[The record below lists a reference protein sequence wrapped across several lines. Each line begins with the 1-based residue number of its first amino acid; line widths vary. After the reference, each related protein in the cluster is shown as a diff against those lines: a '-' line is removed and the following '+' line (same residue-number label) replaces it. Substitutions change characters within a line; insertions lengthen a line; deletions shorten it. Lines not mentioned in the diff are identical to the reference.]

1 MAMTAAELRRTFTDY
16 FVGRGHLAYPSMGLI
31 PHHPAAPVF
40 ANAGMNQFL
49 PVILGEEPVP
59 DPPRAT
65 SVQKCVRVKGKHDDI
80 NNVGVT
86 AGHLSL
92 FEMLGNFSFGDYFKD
107 QAIAYAW
114 ELLTEGYGIDPDR
127 LWVTVHES
135 DDQAEAIWRDAIG
148 VPAERVQRMGDDNFW
163 MMGDTG
169 PCGPS
174 SEIYFDAGPAAGR
187 EGGPAH
193 GAETRYLEIWNLV
206 FMQYNRAADGALSD
220 LPRKIIDTGQGLER
234 TLSVLQGVTSVF
246 DTDELR
252 RLVGAAE
259 RTTGRTY
266 GDDPAVDTSL
276 RILADHGRSAAFLIN
291 DGVFP
296 SNEDRGYVLR
306 RIMRRAIRQ
315 GYGMGME
322 TLVLPPMAE
331 AAVAVMG
338 DAYPE
343 LVRNRDFILDMVTRE
358 EERFR
363 QTLRTGSAML
373 DDQLSGLRGPN
384 AATGLRGPNAAT
396 GLRGPNAATGLRGS
410 AAAAPGVAAG
420 SRHMLPGDV
429 AFKLHDTYGF
439 PLELTLEIAAERG
452 MDVDVAGFEAE
463 MDAQRTRARM
473 AQAIERGA
481 ANAGRVT
488 AYKEL
493 ADQFGPTEFTGYGE
507 VESSGRVL
515 AVEGDEVFLDRTPFY
530 AESGGQV
537 GDTGL
542 IRTETGVA
550 RVLDT
555 TLALPGLHRHRIEM
569 VEGHLQPAQEA
580 EATVDVE
587 RRGNIRR
594 NHTAT
599 HLLHWAFRTLL
610 GEHVKQHGS
619 LVAPDRLR
627 FDFSHFSQVAAD
639 ELAEVER
646 LANAEVLANDP
657 VRVYETTQDEAR
669 RAGAV
674 ALFGEKYGDIV
685 RVVEAGH
692 HSVELC
698 GGTHVPALGTVGPIK
713 LLGEASIGSNLRR
726 VEALTGTGSLDHI
739 RAGEQTIAAVA
750 RTLRVSPGEVLDAVE
765 RMASDY
771 KALRDE
777 LADARKQQAV
787 GGAKDLAATAVDGV
801 VVADVSPMD
810 RSELQPLA
818 VAVRDLPGIRVVV
831 LGSAPAGGGVA
842 LVAAITPESGLDAG
856 ELLSGPAKTVGGG
869 AGRNPLVSVAGGRH
883 PDRLGEALEQA
894 RHAARAGG
902 AAA

>member
-1 MAMTAAELRRTFTDY
+1 MALTAAELRRTFTEY
-16 FVGRGHLAYPSMGLI
+16 FVQRGHKPYPSTGLI
-31 PHHPAAPVF
+31 PHHPAAPLF

-65 SVQKCVRVKGKHDDI
+65 SIQKCVRVKGKHDDI

-86 AGHLSL
+86 AGHLSF
-92 FEMLGNFSFGDYFKD
+92 FEMLGNFSLGDYFKD

-114 ELLTEGYGIDPDR
+114 ELLTKGYGIDPDR

-135 DDQAEAIWRDAIG
+135 DDQAEQIWRDAIG
-148 VPAERVQRMGDDNFW
+148 VPADRVQRMGDDNFW
-163 MMGDTG
+163 TMGDTG

-174 SEIYFDAGPAAGR
+174 SEVYFDKGPEAGA

-193 GAETRYLEIWNLV
+193 GAEERYLEIWNLV
-206 FMQYNRAADGALSD
+206 FMQYNRAADGTLTD

-234 TLSVLQGVTSVF
+234 TLTVLQGVESVF

-252 RLVGAAE
+252 RLVAAAE
-259 RTTGRTY
+259 ATTGRRY

-315 GYGMGME
+315 GYGMGVE
-322 TLVLPPMAE
+322 GLILPPMAD
-331 AAVAVMG
+331 AAVEVMG
-338 DAYPE
+338 DAYPD
-343 LVRNRDFILDMVTRE
+343 LRRNRDFVLDMVTRE

-373 DDQLSGLRGPN
+373 DDELSG
-384 AATGLRGPNAAT
+384 
-396 GLRGPNAATGLRGS
+396 
-410 AAAAPGVAAG
+410 
-420 SRHMLPGDV
+420 SRKTLPGEV

-452 MDVDVAGFEAE
+452 MEVDVAGFEAA
-463 MDAQRTRARM
+463 MDAQRTRARA
-473 AQAIERGA
+473 AQAAGTGA
-481 ANAGRVT
+481 GSSRVA

-493 ADQFGPTEFTGYGE
+493 ADQFGPTEFTGYQQT
-507 VESSGRVL
+507 ESAARVL
-515 AVEGDEVFLDRTPFY
+515 AVDGNELFLDRTPFY

-555 TLALPGLHRHRIEM
+555 TLALPGLHRHTVEI
-569 VEGHLQPAQEA
+569 VEGHFQPAQEA

-587 RRGNIRR
+587 RRLSIRR

-627 FDFSHFSQVAAD
+627 FDFSHFNQVGPD
-639 ELAEVER
+639 ELAAVER

-657 VRVYETTQDEAR
+657 VRAYETTQDEAR
-669 RAGAV
+669 RAGAL

-685 RVVEAGH
+685 RVVEAGE
-692 HSVELC
+692 HSIELC
-698 GGTHVPALGTVGPIK
+698 GGTHVHALGTVGPIK
-713 LLGEASIGSNLRR
+713 LLGEGSIGSNLRR
-726 VEALTGTGSLDHI
+726 VEALTGAGSLDHI
-739 RAGEQTIAAVA
+739 RNGEQTIAAAA
-750 RTLRVSPGEVLDAVE
+750 RALRVSPGEVLDAVE
-765 RMASDY
+765 RMAADY
-771 KALRDE
+771 KSLKDE
-777 LADARKQQAV
+777 LAQSRKLAAV
-787 GGAKDLAATAVDGV
+787 GGAKDLAADAVDGV
-801 VVADVSPMD
+801 VVSNVSPMD
-810 RSELQPLA
+810 RTELQPLA
-818 VAVRDLPGIRVVV
+818 MAVRDLPGIRVVV

-842 LVAAITPESGLDAG
+842 LVAAVTPESGLDAG
-856 ELLSGPAKTVGGG
+856 ELLSGPARTVGGG
-869 AGRNPLVSVAGGRH
+869 AGRNKLVSVAGGRD
-883 PDRLGEALEQA
+883 PARLDDALDQA
-894 RHAARAGG
+894 RQAVAGAGG